1 MPEMTEPRPAN
12 KTKFPGL
19 GNQAFGF
26 RLQDSGYWFLDPG
39 VGSPQVKNDNQ
50 LWSSSKEFVQPGSSF
65 D

>member
-26 RLQDSGYWFLDPG
+26 RLQDSGFWIL
-39 VGSPQVKNDNQ
+39 VSGS
-50 LWSSSKEFVQPGSSF
+50 WSRQSTGEE
-65 D
+65 